1 MSGSKNKKSR
11 GHSLS
16 YKSTKALEK
25 ELAKYNR
32 RIDQLK
38 TIQIARQAE
47 LDLIRNDPQA
57 WLATQNIGKRTN
69 VKNFIENKKKEL
81 ATKVTRL
88 DILLMKAEGGK
99 ITQAMF
105 DYGGDRGIF
114 RKQGKNFIETFNLVK
129 PDGDPYVVGDD
140 YIPTDKDRFTLIEN
154 IEELIDDREFA
165 QELRNADN
173 TPSPNFP
180 QITIQDPNNKYKKIT
195 IDKEDY
201 LSGTDFRDEQKV
213 LDNALIE
220 QLKIN
225 QNQLL
230 NNASK
235 SDLTK
240 SLTIESVQNFDKFGY
255 K

>member
-1 MSGSKNKKSR
+1 MSKNKKSKTT
-11 GHSLS
+11 
-16 YKSTKALEK
+16 YKSTEQLEK
-25 ELAKYNR
+25 DLASYYR

-105 DYGGDRGIF
+105 DYGGDLGIF
-114 RKQGKNFIETFNLVK
+114 RKQGKNFIETFELVK

-154 IEELIDDREFA
+154 IENIIDDREFA
-165 QELRNADN
+165 QELRNADD
-173 TPSPNFP
+173 TPSKDFP
-180 QITIQDPNNKYKKIT
+180 RITVQDPNNKYKTIT

-230 NNASK
+230 NNATK

>member
-1 MSGSKNKKSR
+1 MSKNKKSKTT
-11 GHSLS
+11 
-16 YKSTKALEK
+16 YKSTEQLEK
-25 ELAKYNR
+25 NLASYYR

-57 WLATQNIGKRTN
+57 WLATQNIRKRTN

-105 DYGGDRGIF
+105 DYGGDLGIF

-154 IEELIDDREFA
+154 IEDIIDDREFA

-180 QITIQDPNNKYKKIT
+180 QITVQDPNNKYKKIT

>member
-1 MSGSKNKKSR
+1 MSKNKKSKTT
-11 GHSLS
+11 
-16 YKSTKALEK
+16 YKSTEQLEK
-25 ELAKYNR
+25 NLASYYR

-105 DYGGDRGIF
+105 DYGGDLGIF

-180 QITIQDPNNKYKKIT
+180 QITVQDPNNKYKKIT

>member
-1 MSGSKNKKSR
+1 MSKNKKSKTT
-11 GHSLS
+11 
-16 YKSTKALEK
+16 YKSTEQLEK
-25 ELAKYNR
+25 DLASYYR

-69 VKNFIENKKKEL
+69 VKNFIENKKKDL

-88 DILLMKAEGGK
+88 DVLLMKAEGGK
-99 ITQAMF
+99 ITQGMF
-105 DYGGDRGIF
+105 DYGGDYPGLF
-114 RKQGKNFIETFNLVK
+114 RKKGKNFIETFKIVK
-129 PDGDPYVVGDD
+129 PNGEAYAVGED
-140 YIPTDKDRFTLIEN
+140 YIPTDEDRFTLIEN
-154 IEELIDDREFA
+154 IEDILDTREFA
-165 QELRNADN
+165 EEIRNADN
-173 TPSPNFP
+173 TPSKDFP
-180 QITIQDPNNKYKKIT
+180 KITITDPNNKYKKIT
-195 IDKEDY
+195 VDKQDY
-201 LSGTDFRDEQKV
+201 LEGTDFRDEQQV

-240 SLTIESVQNFDKFGY
+240 SLTIESVQNFDEFGY

>member
-1 MSGSKNKKSR
+1 MSKNKKSKTT
-11 GHSLS
+11 
-16 YKSTKALEK
+16 YKSTEQLEK
-25 ELAKYNR
+25 DLASYYR

-105 DYGGDRGIF
+105 DYGGDLGIF
-114 RKQGKNFIETFNLVK
+114 RKQGKNFIETFELVK

-154 IEELIDDREFA
+154 IENIIDDREFA
-165 QELRNADN
+165 QELRNADD
-173 TPSPNFP
+173 TPSKDFP
-180 QITIQDPNNKYKKIT
+180 RITVQDPNNKYKTIT

>member
-1 MSGSKNKKSR
+1 MSKNKKSKTT
-11 GHSLS
+11 
-16 YKSTKALEK
+16 YKSTEQLEK
-25 ELAKYNR
+25 DLASYYR

-105 DYGGDRGIF
+105 DYGGDLGIF
-114 RKQGKNFIETFNLVK
+114 RKQGKNFIETFELVK

-154 IEELIDDREFA
+154 IENIIDDREFA
-165 QELRNADN
+165 QELRNADD
-173 TPSPNFP
+173 TPSKDFP
-180 QITIQDPNNKYKKIT
+180 RITVQDPNNKYKKIT

>member
-1 MSGSKNKKSR
+1 MSKNKKSKTT
-11 GHSLS
+11 
-16 YKSTKALEK
+16 YKSTEQLEK
-25 ELAKYNR
+25 NLASYYR

-105 DYGGDRGIF
+105 DYGGDLGIF

>member
-1 MSGSKNKKSR
+1 MSKNKKSR
-11 GHSLS
+11 GNSLS
-16 YKSTKALEK
+16 YKSSEKLEK
-25 ELAKYNR
+25 KLASYYR

-47 LDLIRNDPQA
+47 LDLIRNDPDA
-57 WLATQNIGKRTN
+57 WLRTQNIGKRTN
-69 VKNFIENKKKEL
+69 VEEYIKNKKKEL

-99 ITQAMF
+99 ITQSMF
-105 DYGGDRGIF
+105 DYGGDLGIF
-114 RKQGKNFIETFNLVK
+114 RKKGKNFIETFELKK
-129 PDGDPYVVGDD
+129 PNGDSYVVGED

-165 QELRNADN
+165 EELRNTDD
-173 TPSPNFP
+173 TRSKDFP
-180 QITIQDPNNKYKKIT
+180 EIIVQDPNNKYKKIK
-195 IDKEDY
+195 IDKQDY
-201 LSGTDFRDEQKV
+201 YEGTDFRDEQKV

-220 QLKIN
+220 SLKIN
-225 QNQLL
+225 QSQLL

-235 SDLTK
+235 SDLT
-240 SLTIESVQNFDKFGY
+240 IQNVQNFDKFGY

>member
-1 MSGSKNKKSR
+1 MSKNKKSKTT
-11 GHSLS
+11 
-16 YKSTKALEK
+16 YKSTEQLEK
-25 ELAKYNR
+25 NLASYYR

-105 DYGGDRGIF
+105 DYGGDLGIF

-154 IEELIDDREFA
+154 IEDIIDDREFA

-180 QITIQDPNNKYKKIT
+180 QITVQDPNNKYKKIT

>member
-1 MSGSKNKKSR
+1 MSKNKKSKTT
-11 GHSLS
+11 
-16 YKSTKALEK
+16 YKSTEQLEK
-25 ELAKYNR
+25 NLASYYR

-105 DYGGDRGIF
+105 DYGGDLGIF

-195 IDKEDY
+195 IDKEDN
-201 LSGTDFRDEQKV
+201 LSGTDFRAEQKV
-213 LDNALIE
+213 LENALIE

>member
-1 MSGSKNKKSR
+1 MSKNKKSKTT
-11 GHSLS
+11 
-16 YKSTKALEK
+16 YKSTEQLEK
-25 ELAKYNR
+25 NLASYYR

-105 DYGGDRGIF
+105 DYGGDLGIF

-165 QELRNADN
+165 QELRNTDD
-173 TPSPNFP
+173 TPSKDFP
-180 QITIQDPNNKYKKIT
+180 RITVQDPNNKYKKIT
-195 IDKEDY
+195 IDNE
-201 LSGTDFRDEQKV
+201 
-213 LDNALIE
+213 
-220 QLKIN
+220 
-225 QNQLL
+225 
-230 NNASK
+230 
-235 SDLTK
+235 
-240 SLTIESVQNFDKFGY
+240 
-255 K
+255 

>member
-1 MSGSKNKKSR
+1 MSKNKKSKTT
-11 GHSLS
+11 
-16 YKSTKALEK
+16 YKSTEQLEK
-25 ELAKYNR
+25 NLASYYR

-105 DYGGDRGIF
+105 DYGGDLGIF

-154 IEELIDDREFA
+154 IEDVIDDREFA

-180 QITIQDPNNKYKKIT
+180 QITVQDPNNKYKKIT